1 MTHLKKHLKKFH
13 RKLFFFGK
21 QLVQQLVYNIN
32 VALCGTKYSYEE
44 LLADVINLAVH
55 MLETRMY
62 LLPEEKHMLVK
73 VLGFGLF
80 LMDSEI
86 CQINISKLDHKKR
99 IRLDKIDKIFKVV
112 ISYCIFIFKKCCK
125 YVSS

>member
-1 MTHLKKHLKKFH
+1 M
-13 RKLFFFGK
+13 
-21 QLVQQLVYNIN
+21 N
-32 VALCGTKYSYEE
+32 VTRPYFRRYEE

-80 LMDSEI
+80 LMDSEL
-86 CQINISKLDHKKR
+86 CQITLTKMDQKKR
-99 IRLDKIDKIFKVV
+99 IRLDKIDRIFKVEIMHSLDV
-112 ISYCIFIFKKCCK
+112 LG
-125 YVSS
+125 VN

>member
-1 MTHLKKHLKKFH
+1 MTDQQALQESQNLSMFLATQNKIRDSLKETLEK
-13 RKLFFFGK
+13 
-21 QLVQQLVYNIN
+21 IP
-32 VALCGTKYSYEE
+32 AYEE

-80 LMDSEI
+80 LMDSET
-86 CQINISKLDHKKR
+86 CQITINKMDQKKR
-99 IRLDKIDKIFKVV
+99 IRLDKIDRIFKVFA
-112 ISYCIFIFKKCCK
+112 IFTFLKG
-125 YVSS
+125 